1 MLLSKVEDYV
11 MNLLKL
17 KYDEAL
23 YIITGFQ
30 VLDVGFTYYALEI
43 LKLHEANRLMY
54 YIFNNFGFMTALF
67 LKIAYICA
75 IVYFSHR
82 YLKPGEKFG
91 YIALILFY
99 NLVLFNNVLLIFSK
113 LALMN

>member
-1 MLLSKVEDYV
+1 

-23 YIITGFQ
+23 CIITGFQ

-54 YIFNNFGFMTALF
+54 YIFDNFGFTTALF
-67 LKIAYICA
+67 FK
-75 IVYFSHR
+75 IVYMSAIIYIFHR
-82 YLKPGEKFG
+82 YLRLGEKLG
-91 YIALILFY
+91 YFALIFFY

-113 LALMN
+113 LAVVN

>member
-1 MLLSKVEDYV
+1 

-30 VLDVGFTYYALEI
+30 ILDVGFTYYAVEI
-43 LKLHEANRLMY
+43 LQLHEANRLMY
-54 YIFNNFGFMTALF
+54 YVFNNFGFMTALF
-67 LKIAYICA
+67 FKIAYVYA
-75 IVYFSHR
+75 IVYLIHR
-82 YLKPGEKFG
+82 YLKLGEKVG
-91 YIALILFY
+91 YFALILFY

-113 LALMN
+113 LALVN